1 MRISDWSADVC
12 SSDLAER
19 GTRHAR
25 RRDRALPDP
34 AGLPGPH
41 RARTHGVAQGVSAP
55 RPAAE
60 GGFGIGDWGFEGAFR
75 SRRSRRQA
83 LLTPQSR
90 IPNPQSRHP
99 FSWPTRVY
107 WEDTDAGGVVY
118 HAQYLAFLERARTAW
133 LRAIG
138 YGQAL
143 LRVDHGLGFAV
154 RALRVDV
161 PAPARL
167 DAALDV
173 SVALRP
179 RPPAS
184 LVFALDLRKVGSAV
198 FQ

>member
-90 IPNPQSRHP
+90 IPNPTSRPP

-107 WEDTDAGGVVY
+107 WEDTDDGGVVY
-118 HAQYLAFLERARTAW
+118 QAQYLAFLERARAEW
-133 LRAIG
+133 L
-138 YGQAL
+138 
-143 LRVDHGLGFAV
+143 
-154 RALRVDV
+154 
-161 PAPARL
+161 
-167 DAALDV
+167 AAL
-173 SVALRP
+173 
-179 RPPAS
+179 
-184 LVFALDLRKVGSAV
+184 GSGPGMLGGEPGQGFGQV
-198 FQ
+198 WRG

>member
-75 SRRSRRQA
+75 SPPPPRHA
-83 LLTPQSR
+83 PFTP
-90 IPNPQSRHP
+90 PPPTPPPQ
-99 FSWPTRVY
+99 
-107 WEDTDAGGVVY
+107 
-118 HAQYLAFLERARTAW
+118 
-133 LRAIG
+133 
-138 YGQAL
+138 
-143 LRVDHGLGFAV
+143 
-154 RALRVDV
+154 
-161 PAPARL
+161 
-167 DAALDV
+167 
-173 SVALRP
+173 P
-179 RPPAS
+179 RPPPPSPPPPPPHAPPPPPPPPPPPHPPPPHPPPPPPPPPPP
-184 LVFALDLRKVGSAV
+184 
-198 FQ
+198 